1 MILKTQ
7 QNGPMAAIKAE
18 ISSEIWRFT
27 THTPETHTQK
37 NENCSGVPLSFLF
50 LCGWEKQH
58 SIKEYVYGLCKEI
71 EILVIWIRR
80 KKYSVCPYSY
90 LPCMGT
96 GVKSS
101 PRAMQ
106 PSSSIAGFSQR
117 VCGSPRLATMP

>member
-1 MILKTQ
+1 
-7 QNGPMAAIKAE
+7 MAAIKAE

-58 SIKEYVYGLCKEI
+58 SIKEYVYVLCKEI

-80 KKYSVCPYSY
+80 KNILFVPT
-90 LPCMGT
+90 LTFPAWG
-96 GVKSS
+96 
-101 PRAMQ
+101 RE
-106 PSSSIAGFSQR
+106 
-117 VCGSPRLATMP
+117 